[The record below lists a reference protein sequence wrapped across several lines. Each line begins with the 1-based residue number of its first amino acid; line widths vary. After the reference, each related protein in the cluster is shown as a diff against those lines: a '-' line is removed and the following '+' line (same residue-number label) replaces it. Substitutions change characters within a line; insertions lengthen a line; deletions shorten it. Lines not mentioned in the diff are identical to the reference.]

1 MEEISKKKKVLSELV
16 SQSHLNAQDYELD
29 FSMHDVKAGKE
40 DATLII
46 KKLHGLIM
54 KLKKELK
61 LRKDIIDG
69 AEKILNTRSE
79 EIQLLSFRSEIGGK
93 IQILFVHLL
102 ALLVQSHALLIFP
115 EIFGGPY
122 FYIYLFEHYLGA
134 VELSL
139 IMGSHFRYSS
149 SQFLSYLNCL
159 TNMNVLLLSN
169 CDKNKVSE

>member
-69 AEKILNTRSE
+69 AEKILNTHND

-102 ALLVQSHALLIFP
+102 ALLFRV
-115 EIFGGPY
+115 
-122 FYIYLFEHYLGA
+122 GA
-134 VELSL
+134 CS
-139 IMGSHFRYSS
+139 
-149 SQFLSYLNCL
+149 
-159 TNMNVLLLSN
+159 
-169 CDKNKVSE
+169 